1 MPTDTAYQRNR
12 RHEARKNGLCGTC
25 CKRPAVEWRCDHC
38 KAKLKLQP
46 GRTNPER
53 HELERRRNPPDDF
66 CIDCQAHGRHRA
78 DCPTQRKER
87 AA

>member
-1 MPTDTAYQRNR
+1 MPTDTAYQRQR
-12 RHEARKNGLCGTC
+12 RREARANGLCGVC
-25 CKRPAVEWRCDHC
+25 CVRPSPNAYRCEHC
-38 KAKLKLQP
+38 KTKQKEQP
-46 GRTNPER
+46 AYNTYEDRAPA
-53 HELERRRNPPDDF
+53 DSF